1 MLPTL
6 GRPFADVSASMYAV
20 YTVMSRQRASPSGIS
35 ICSMRGRVNLFP
47 LCSRD
52 LFGVFFH
59 ICIEMRESGQGRTL
73 SF

>member
-47 LCSRD
+47 IMEQRSLW
-52 LFGVFFH
+52 G
-59 ICIEMRESGQGRTL
+59 IL
-73 SF
+73 SYLY